1 VDALLRIVVQYLHV
15 FSGILWIGGGFYT
28 IVVQLPAVLAM
39 PQAARGPAMAQLVPR
54 QWKYIFRVA
63 ELTIFWGFVN
73 VFVSGRAQQ
82 LLTLDSRWAWSIIV
96 GAVLA
101 IALYA
106 LVRARLGP
114 FAYRVLELG
123 PKAASGDASAAA
135 EQAALIGRIRRLG
148 YVQLGVG
155 LVIVLAM
162 ITARYS

>member
-1 VDALLRIVVQYLHV
+1 MDALLRIVVQYLHV

-101 IALYA
+101 LAIYIL
-106 LVRARLGP
+106 LRARLAP

-135 EQAALIGRIRRLG
+135 ERPRSSAGSAGSATSSSAWGSSSSSR
-148 YVQLGVG
+148 
-155 LVIVLAM
+155 
-162 ITARYS
+162 

>member
-101 IALYA
+101 LALA
-106 LVRARLGP
+106 P

>member
-1 VDALLRIVVQYLHV
+1 
-15 FSGILWIGGGFYT
+15 
-28 IVVQLPAVLAM
+28 M
-39 PQAARGPAMAQLVPR
+39 
-54 QWKYIFRVA
+54 
-63 ELTIFWGFVN
+63 N
-73 VFVSGRAQQ
+73 VFVTGRAQQ

-101 IALYA
+101 LAIYIL
-106 LVRARLGP
+106 LRARLAP